1 MKAQVEII
9 NIKWEGPLTLEKAYN
24 KNKKSDKGVYQ
35 VYGDHPVY
43 GLDVLFYIGKTERQ
57 TFGQRLQ
64 THEKNF
70 REWDQRIQIYVG
82 RIYTEKKA
90 RPSAQEWR
98 SMIDRAE
105 RILIP
110 ACWPALN
117 CQGIGGSSNFD
128 EDEVRNLL
136 ILNWGRFR
144 SLPATVSGRQAGIG
158 SLDCNAQAIGSTK
171 SS

>member
-1 MKAQVEII
+1 MAEIEII

-24 KNKKSDKGVYQ
+24 KNKKNDKGVYQ

-43 GLDVLFYIGKTERQ
+43 GLDVLFYIGKTQGQ
-57 TFGQRLQ
+57 TFGVRLK

-70 REWDQRIQIYVG
+70 GEWDQRIQIYLG
-82 RIYTEKKA
+82 RIYAERKA
-90 RPSAQEWR
+90 WPSAQKWG
-98 SMIDRAE
+98 SMIDRVE

-117 CQGIGGSSNFD
+117 CQGIGGPSNSG
-128 EDEVRNLL
+128 EDEVKDLL

-158 SLDCNAQAIGSTK
+158 SLDRNAQAIGSTK